1 METDEVVEKSNKLYV
16 GNLPYNVDGA
26 PFRDEE
32 LKNVFAGIGDVSEA
46 SVIVEKDTGRSKG
59 FGFVTFA
66 DEETAT
72 KAIAELNGKAI
83 GDRELRLSYAR
94 PMRERDDR

>member
-1 METDEVVEKSNKLYV
+1 MDEAVEKSNKLYV

-32 LKNVFAGIGDVSEA
+32 LKAVFAGIGDVVEA
-46 SVIVEKDTGRSKG
+46 TVITEKETGRSKG
-59 FGFVTFA
+59 FGFVTFG

-72 KAIAELNGKAI
+72 KAVSELNGKAI
-83 GDRELRLSYAR
+83 GERELRLSYAR
-94 PMRERDDR
+94 PMRDRDDR